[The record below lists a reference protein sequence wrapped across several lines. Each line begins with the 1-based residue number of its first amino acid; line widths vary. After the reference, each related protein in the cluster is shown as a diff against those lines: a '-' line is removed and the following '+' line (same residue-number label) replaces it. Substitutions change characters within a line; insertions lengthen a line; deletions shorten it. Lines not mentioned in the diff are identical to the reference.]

1 VTFGQPASDYPD
13 TAPNTSSAN
22 EDQYAGALAAAATCG
37 ADVSATLTL
46 ATDQG
51 TQQVPVVLPTGTPSD
66 PGTHSSVNVPQAI
79 PDDSSAGTTS
89 TLTIGAVG
97 VIKDV
102 DVRIPRIT
110 HGWVG
115 DLAIEL
121 SHTDGPTTTTVELAE
136 HPGGPD
142 NSGKNFTDTVFD
154 DEAAQ
159 NVSSGA
165 APYTGS
171 FRPQNDELS
180 RFDGMNRQG
189 TWTLRVRDL
198 FEGDAGTL
206 DSWGTTTQ
214 TAVCARNP
222 QTTITAGPPAD
233 EFVENPDASFQ
244 FTATEAPGSPPFEC
258 RLDDEE
264 FAACEVPGSQTYDDL
279 PDGQHTFEV
288 RAVSAAGEKD
298 PSPATRTWAVDTVGP
313 AVDIDQPMTMT
324 TVTDPTPT
332 LSGTAGTAFGDLPQ
346 VTVEIRDVDAPG
358 DPVVQTLNPTAN
370 GSSWS
375 ATAAQLA
382 DGEYRIEVEQIDE
395 AGHSGND
402 TAEFTLVGDFV
413 DPVVSIDSP
422 ADGSSTADSTPAI
435 AGRAGTA
442 LGDLPSVRL
451 EIFDGPGASGTLI
464 HTVPS
469 VGAIGG
475 AWSTEAPQLALGD
488 YSARATQMD
497 TGNNDG
503 TAVVNFTVVDGAA
516 PSVTITSPASGS
528 TTSDTTPQIAGGAGT
543 EAGDQPG
550 VTVRIRNAAGGLV
563 QELGTSASG
572 GTWSTTAGVLAEG
585 TYTVQ
590 AQQSDASGNVGSSAA
605 STFRVDT
612 PDPPADDDDR
622 APSFVLA
629 PAEERIADALAGRLT
644 AVAGCA
650 SACRID
656 ARLTASSRAA
666 RSLGLGAKSTVLGK
680 GSKRLSRAGTAAAA
694 VRLNKRARAA
704 LRLRDV
710 ANLSLRLKLT
720 EGGKTLALS
729 RTISLRRSAGLRRVV
744 SRGLGLWAVCSER
757 CPLSGKLTLS
767 AKAARRIGLKPRG
780 SKRMQVAAGKATAQA
795 GKPTR
800 LTLKVR
806 PGAKKA
812 MRKARRLR
820 ALLETVTGSAPN
832 PRRKVSRAL
841 TLRR

>member
-1 VTFGQPASDYPD
+1 M
-13 TAPNTSSAN
+13 
-22 EDQYAGALAAAATCG
+22 
-37 ADVSATLTL
+37 
-46 ATDQG
+46 
-51 TQQVPVVLPTGTPSD
+51 
-66 PGTHSSVNVPQAI
+66 
-79 PDDSSAGTTS
+79 
-89 TLTIGAVG
+89 
-97 VIKDV
+97 IKDV

-115 DLAIEL
+115 DLKIEL
-121 SHTDGPTTTTVELAE
+121 SHTDGPTTTTVKLAE

-159 NVSSGA
+159 NISSGT

-206 DSWGTTTQ
+206 DSWGTTTR

-233 EFVENPDASFQ
+233 EFVEDPDASFE

-258 RLDDEE
+258 RLDQES
-264 FAACEVPGSQTYDDL
+264 FAPCEGDPGSQTYEDL

-298 PSPATRTWAVDTVGP
+298 PSPATLTWAVDTVGP

-382 DGEYRIEVEQIDE
+382 DGEYSVDVEQVDE

-402 TAEFTLVGDFV
+402 AAEFTLVGDFV

-422 ADGSSTADSTPAI
+422 ADGSATTDTTPAI
-435 AGRAGTA
+435 AGTAGLVPGDAGTV
-442 LGDLPSVRL
+442 DVQIR
-451 EIFDGPGASGTLI
+451 DGGGTLV
-464 HTVPS
+464 HSVSNVPRDPS
-469 VGAIGG
+469 SG
-475 AWSTEAPQLALGD
+475 AWSTEAPQLPYGSYSVRAAQVDNAGNEGVDVNSFSITDGD
-488 YSARATQMD
+488 AP
-497 TGNNDG
+497 
-503 TAVVNFTVVDGAA
+503 AVTL
-516 PSVTITSPASGS
+516 SSPANGS
-528 TTSDTTPQIAGGAGT
+528 TTTDSTPQISGGAGT
-543 EAGDQPG
+543 APGDQPG

-585 TYTVQ
+585 TYSVQ

-612 PDPPADDDDR
+612 PDPPADDDDQ

-680 GSKRLSRAGTAAAA
+680 GSKQLSKAGTAKAA

-704 LRLRDV
+704 LRRRDT
-710 ANLSLRLKLT
+710 ANVSLRLKLT
-720 EGGKTLALS
+720 DGSRTLTLS
-729 RTISLRRSAGLRRVV
+729 RTVSLRRSAGLRRIV
-744 SRGLGLWAVCSER
+744 SRGLRRWAVCSEQ
-757 CPLSGKLTLS
+757 CALSEQADPLGEGRASNR
-767 AKAARRIGLKPRG
+767 AEAARLEADAGGRRPDDREARQARPHDAEGAPRSEEGDKQGAPRASAARDSRGHRAQSPPDGQPHPHPAPLTPAPAAPPAATFRKPRG
-780 SKRMQVAAGKATAQA
+780 GRSSVGRAPGCGPGGRGFESRRSPSAGRAVFA
-795 GKPTR
+795 G
-800 LTLKVR
+800 L
-806 PGAKKA
+806 
-812 MRKARRLR
+812 
-820 ALLETVTGSAPN
+820 
-832 PRRKVSRAL
+832 SR
-841 TLRR
+841 